1 MTQTLSQYLKH
12 GDKTRAEAADI
23 KEIQRTWG
31 CKPYKPESNQADQAG
46 IWTQLEATGLPPT
59 ESNKQGPGD
68 QHFGKLPIWSWLF
81 GARVTMPFSSYS
93 IQRHPILLFLLR
105 APHEGTGLLR
115 ATSHPHTS
123 HQVTS
128 HRRPNA
134 TVAWCPQRSQRIT
147 AQNPQMVFP
156 RAIQKHCTNIWIFIW
171 ILLRVQSAHCICAQG
186 NWSLNNYSMHSTRKS
201 RINDPAETW
210 WKLMK
215 MDETCIT
222 LYNLQYNHVGET
234 MLVSVS
240 HDFPAQNRRL
250 RRTVCSGSILGM
262 ELGTDSCRNMAARR
276 ALKKSWRES

>member
-1 MTQTLSQYLKH
+1 MGIKLEQKLRTSKKFKEHEDVSHISQKVT
-12 GDKTRAEAADI
+12 K
-23 KEIQRTWG
+23 RTKLASGRNWKQLV
-31 CKPYKPESNQADQAG
+31 CHQQSPTNRVQATNILG
-46 IWTQLEATGLPPT
+46 SSPSGHVWIWILIGE
-59 ESNKQGPGD
+59 N
-68 QHFGKLPIWSWLF
+68 WLF